1 MQKAK
6 VLENFNQY
14 DPNILLEREFLIS
27 EGPSPRKENSRFFG
41 KIFDANLWHSLNS
54 YKNKRTSWE
63 FSY

>member
-41 KIFDANLWHSLNS
+41 KIFDANL
-54 YKNKRTSWE
+54 
-63 FSY
+63 